1 MNTPLKSPLQHSRRN
16 FLKRAALLPAAAAL
30 RPDLYDDLWALQA
43 EQFAAVQPQRNR
55 PNILIILLDTLSAR
69 HMSLYGYERDT
80 TPNLKQL
87 AEKAVVYHTHYSGGS
102 FTTPG
107 TASLLTGAFPW
118 SHRAVNMHG
127 TMRNDFAERSFLCQA
142 EDDTYTLAYT
152 HNILAHTL
160 LEQFKDDVDLFL
172 RPRFLAE
179 MDNEYSDRLFPKD
192 FNVSFW
198 AESLILRGR
207 ASRPSSL
214 FLSLAY
220 EIIKSLQKSQLNAR
234 YAEQYPLGVP
244 SVNEVYYIMESA
256 VDWMTSAVPRL
267 PQPYLAYIHLLPPH
281 EPYYPGKAFVD
292 HFLDDYQPVD
302 KPEHFASD
310 QLSKEELRHDRRLYD
325 AHIAFIDSEIGRLF
339 AELSKAGVLENT
351 YIILTSDH
359 GELFE
364 RGIRGHVNPTLYE
377 SLIRVPLLIFK
388 PGQTRREDI
397 HTPTSA
403 VDLMPTLMHLM
414 GKQPPEWSEG
424 KVLPG
429 FQDGE
434 PAPRNLFVM
443 DAKDNP
449 KNGPI
454 RKGTIALIAEQY
466 KLIHYI
472 GQEKARAPYELYDL
486 ASDPEELRDL
496 YTSHHP
502 TARELIAVL
511 DQKLAQINQLHH
523 N

>member
-1 MNTPLKSPLQHSRRN
+1 MNSPLKSPLLHSRRH
-16 FLKRAALLPAAAAL
+16 FLKQAALLPAAAAL
-30 RPDLYDDLWALQA
+30 RPDLSKELCALQA
-43 EQFAAVQPQRNR
+43 EQFASLQPQRNR

-80 TPNLKQL
+80 TPHLKRL
-87 AEKAVVYHTHYSGGS
+87 AEKATVYHTHYSGGS

-127 TMRNDFAERSFLCQA
+127 TMLNDFTGRSFLCQLA
-142 EDDTYTLAYT
+142 DGAYTLAYT

-160 LEQFKDDVDLFL
+160 LEQFKDEVDLFL

-179 MDNEYSDRLFPKD
+179 MDNEYSDRLFAKD

-214 FLSLAY
+214 FLSLAF
-220 EIIKSLQKSQLNAR
+220 EIIKSLQKKQLNAR

-256 VDWMTSAVPRL
+256 VDWMTSTVPSL
-267 PQPYLAYIHLLPPH
+267 PRPYLAYIHLLPPH
-281 EPYYPGKAFVD
+281 EPYYPGKEFVD
-292 HFLDDYQPVD
+292 HFQDDYQPVD

-310 QLSKEELRHDRRLYD
+310 QLSKEELHHDRRLYD

-339 AELSKAGVLENT
+339 AELAQTGALEDT
-351 YIILTSDH
+351 YVILTSDH

-364 RGIRGHVNPTLYE
+364 RGIRGHVNPTLYQ

-403 VDLMPTLMHLM
+403 VDLMPTLMHLAD
-414 GKQPPEWSEG
+414 KQTPDWVEG
-424 KVLPG
+424 QILPG
-429 FQDGE
+429 FQSGE

-454 RKGTIALIAEQY
+454 QKGTIALIAEQY

-472 GQEKARAPYELYDL
+472 GQEKAGSPYELYDL
-486 ASDPEELRDL
+486 SSDPEEMQDL
-496 YTSHHP
+496 FTSHQP
-502 TARELIAVL
+502 TAKELIAVL
-511 DQKLAQINQLHH
+511 DQKLAQINQSHRK
-523 N
+523 